1 MFANSD
7 DMRSGFFV
15 QRRRIARKLGDPSIL
30 KAHFHSFR
38 VWKGTTEYH
47 KTKDII
53 HVQTILGHK
62 NIEVT
67 RHYINIEHS
76 LYESNADDGFTTKVA
91 TTQKEILELLDVG
104 FDYIM
109 QKDGLA
115 YFRKRK

>member
-1 MFANSD
+1 MLSF
-7 DMRSGFFV
+7 
-15 QRRRIARKLGDPSIL
+15 
-30 KAHFHSFR
+30 FR
-38 VWKGTTEYH
+38 VVFGSYFRENGVVARAYH

-53 HVQTILGHK
+53 HVQTALGHK

-67 RHYINIEHS
+67 RQYINIEHS
-76 LYESNADDGFTTKVA
+76 LYESNADDGFITKVA